1 VLATLALSL
10 AAAGPSLA
18 ASSCA
23 DKVIDDWYDGRIDG
37 TYALPC
43 YDDAIEQLPRDLRD
57 YSSASDD
64 IKRAL
69 QSAMRGQK
77 APPNRDPAPTDERPD
92 ATPGT
97 PGPNDPNAPPDGPEA
112 LPPVGESASSVP
124 MPLLVLSGL
133 ALLLVAGGSAGYV
146 VRRLQARRLPPP
158 AL

>member
-1 VLATLALSL
+1 MLATLALSL

-69 QSAMRGQK
+69 QAAMRGQK

-92 ATPGT
+92 DVT
-97 PGPNDPNAPPDGPEA
+97 PGPDDPNAPPGGPEV

-124 MPLLVLSGL
+124 VPLLVLAGL
-133 ALLLVAGGSAGYV
+133 ALLLVAGGSAGYL
-146 VRRLQARRLPPP
+146 VRRIQSRRLPPP